1 MKIKLDEIEFRKDLY
16 PRIEFKQ
23 ELVEKY
29 SNAIE
34 YLPPIKINQSNI
46 LIDGWHRWKAHKMA
60 ELDEINVE
68 VIETKSE
75 KELKKLAYKW
85 NSNHGLQLSNK
96 EKSNFAIEMIGEMT
110 VKELS
115 ESLSVDVRT
124 IQDWTKAKRDTIIEE
139 RDRKIIELY
148 LKAENTLDTIAE
160 KIKESRSTVSNII
173 QTFSKKREISIFGK
187 SFEPYIYNI
196 WNLQKADKE
205 TSHFGYF
212 PEIFMANLIYYHT
225 KPFGIVYDP
234 FAGSG
239 STVDICKKYFRRY
252 YCSDV
257 EVIPGRED
265 DIKQWK
271 IQDGM
276 PDDFKYIRP
285 NLVFLDPPYW
295 KQAEGKYSDSKD
307 DLANMSLEDFYST
320 LENFLKKITAK
331 KPDKIAIVISPTQYK
346 NENHKFEDHIFK
358 FNEILNKSKYKIEMR
373 YQLPYSTQQYNG
385 NQVEIMKK
393 EKKCISIIRDLVVWD
408 NEL

>member
-187 SFEPYIYNI
+187 SFEP
-196 WNLQKADKE
+196 
-205 TSHFGYF
+205 
-212 PEIFMANLIYYHT
+212 
-225 KPFGIVYDP
+225 
-234 FAGSG
+234 
-239 STVDICKKYFRRY
+239 
-252 YCSDV
+252 
-257 EVIPGRED
+257 
-265 DIKQWK
+265 
-271 IQDGM
+271 
-276 PDDFKYIRP
+276 
-285 NLVFLDPPYW
+285 
-295 KQAEGKYSDSKD
+295 
-307 DLANMSLEDFYST
+307 
-320 LENFLKKITAK
+320 
-331 KPDKIAIVISPTQYK
+331 
-346 NENHKFEDHIFK
+346 
-358 FNEILNKSKYKIEMR
+358 
-373 YQLPYSTQQYNG
+373 
-385 NQVEIMKK
+385 
-393 EKKCISIIRDLVVWD
+393 
-408 NEL
+408 